1 MDYKRFRNFMVWMDG
16 GSFFAIVFS
25 VLFNLFI
32 IPLFYW
38 DHRYQHDWFH
48 NLRAWM
54 RKYGA
59 VGRFA
64 ASLIDTTNRCD
75 SPPSETIVFLLGI
88 AVYSIVWFTFSFV
101 FVAFAFLIAATETWK
116 DNAKI

>member
-1 MDYKRFRNFMVWMDG
+1 MDYKRFRNFMVWLDG

-88 AVYSIVWFTFSFV
+88 ALYSIVWLAFSFV